1 MDNRYKVIIANRN
14 IYKEIELSPNMTQL
28 KVGTSAECDVRM
40 RKDAFFEPIELLFTK
55 NRGQWSVVCSDN
67 IYFSEGDVRK
77 LISKALNHGDELTAK
92 YQNAGGDIFNL
103 SFMLDFDYIEK
114 AYDVFVDIAAIQKLT
129 IGGADNCNIIVKSPF
144 VGSDSFTIEHSGDR
158 FVLKHEKTQYGV
170 YLNAKKIEKD
180 TALQEN
186 DFISLADFSFCLRK
200 GKLYT
205 TLSDRISFQ
214 SLNAVEVHNSKS
226 EHEYPRFNRNTRIK
240 SILPD
245 EKIIVLDPPAVPQK
259 PSGSIIMKLLP
270 ALAMLAITVVFRGLM
285 NSSGSSYVW
294 ISVFTMSVGIITSVV
309 SIIGERKKYKKDTA
323 NRIVQYDNY
332 MAKKEEQIQKCRSEE
347 LDLLNEKFCSLEDEI
362 TMVDDF
368 SADLFNRSP
377 EDDDFSKYVLALA
390 AIGQF
395 VR

>member
-205 TLSDRISFQ
+205 TLSDRISF
-214 SLNAVEVHNSKS
+214 
-226 EHEYPRFNRNTRIK
+226 
-240 SILPD
+240 
-245 EKIIVLDPPAVPQK
+245 
-259 PSGSIIMKLLP
+259 
-270 ALAMLAITVVFRGLM
+270 
-285 NSSGSSYVW
+285 
-294 ISVFTMSVGIITSVV
+294 
-309 SIIGERKKYKKDTA
+309 
-323 NRIVQYDNY
+323 
-332 MAKKEEQIQKCRSEE
+332 
-347 LDLLNEKFCSLEDEI
+347 
-362 TMVDDF
+362 
-368 SADLFNRSP
+368 
-377 EDDDFSKYVLALA
+377 
-390 AIGQF
+390 
-395 VR
+395 